1 MNEVQQILLFDGV
14 CNLCNATV
22 QFVLRRDKKEV
33 FLFSPLQS
41 RIAAKLLSDTP
52 TKKDYITDLHSIVL
66 IRKGQVYDESSA
78 ALYTAKEL
86 SGGWPLLYYLFI
98 WWPKFIRD
106 AMYRFV
112 AKRRYKWFGR
122 QDACSIPD
130 KKYQDRFLQ

>member
-1 MNEVQQILLFDGV
+1 MKDVQQILLFDGV

-22 QFVLRRDKKEV
+22 RFVLRRDKKKI
-33 FLFSPLQS
+33 FLFAPLQTP
-41 RIAAKLLSDTP
+41 IAEKLLSSTP
-52 TKKDYITDLHSIVL
+52 AKKDYITDLYSIVL

-112 AKRRYKWFGR
+112 AKRRYRWFGKR
-122 QDACSIPD
+122 DACSIPD
-130 KKYQDRFLQ
+130 KNHQDRFL